1 MGEIPHEKA
10 LVERFA
16 KAPFA
21 ILGVNTDESKDE
33 FRKKITE
40 HDIPWQNIFA
50 GSTEQGVPA
59 KWGVMAYPT
68 TFLIDHHGY
77 IRHRDVR
84 GEGVGDAVQKLLME
98 MDN

>member
-16 KAPFA
+16 QAPFA
-21 ILGVNTDESKDE
+21 ILGVNTDESKE
-33 FRKKITE
+33 EYRKKIAE
-40 HDIPWQNIFA
+40 HVITWSNIFA
-50 GSTEQGVPA
+50 GSTEEGVPRN
-59 KWGVMAYPT
+59 WGIMGYPT

-84 GEGVGDAVQKLLME
+84 GEDVADTVQRLLME
-98 MDN
+98 IED